1 VIARG
6 TLQRPWTVG
15 PSLVVALVGA
25 LGCSPLADEYN
36 GRRVETPVA
45 KPAIPLS
52 RIDGMPFDVA
62 RETDGRLTLL
72 YFGYSN
78 CPDICP
84 IQLTYLAAGMRMLGA
99 DSASQLRVMVVSIDP
114 ARDTGAV
121 FGEWVG
127 HFHRDFIALRG
138 EKALV
143 DAEITRLGLE
153 PPAEVIKD
161 SASVD
166 PAHASAV
173 MLFGADGIARFIYP
187 ANTTPEQW
195 VYDLRKLLA
204 GGGSR
209 R

>member
-1 VIARG
+1 MIARG
-6 TLQRPWTVG
+6 
-15 PSLVVALVGA
+15 LVAVLIGA
-25 LGCSPLADEYN
+25 AACSPLADAYN

-52 RIDGMPFDVA
+52 RTDGSPFDVA
-62 RETDGRLTLL
+62 RETDGRLTAL

-84 IQLTYLAAGMRMLGA
+84 IQLMYLASGLRMLGG
-99 DSASQLRVMVVSIDP
+99 DSASQVRVLVISIDP

-121 FGEWVG
+121 FGEWVR
-127 HFHRDFIALRG
+127 HFHPDFIALRG
-138 EKALV
+138 EKGAV
-143 DAEITRLGLE
+143 DAEIARLGLE
-153 PPAEVIKD
+153 PPAAIISD
-161 SASVD
+161 SAGVD

-173 MLFGADGIARFIYP
+173 MLFGVDGSSRFLYP

-195 VYDLRKLLA
+195 AYDLRKLLSVGA
-204 GGGSR
+204 PR